1 MERRLQKTRRLLK
14 LQAQLHEIDKWKLAE
29 LQQKVAGLQEE
40 QSALIMTL
48 NDDETLHGLFVE
60 ARAKRLQAL
69 AAEEVQVRQAQERQT
84 KIAFDRA
91 MKVKR
96 TERAVDK
103 LIVEHRRHVE
113 KKDYLSL
120 LDILAAKSDAS
131 LP

>member
-14 LQAQLHEIDKWKLAE
+14 LQEQLHEIDKWKLSE
-29 LQQKVAGLQEE
+29 LQQRVAGLQEE
-40 QSALIMTL
+40 QSALIVTL

-69 AAEEVQVRQAQERQT
+69 AAEEVQVKQAQKRQS
-84 KIAFDRA
+84 KIALDRA

-103 LIVEHRRHVE
+103 LTVEHRRHVE

-120 LDILAAKSDAS
+120 LDILAAKIDAS

>member
-14 LQAQLHEIDKWKLAE
+14 LQEQLHEIDKWKLVE
-29 LQQKVAGLQEE
+29 LQQKAAGLQKE

-69 AAEEVQVRQAQERQT
+69 AAEEVQVKQAQEQQA
-84 KIAFDRA
+84 KVALDGA

-96 TERAVDK
+96 TERVVGR
-103 LIVEHRRHVE
+103 LTVEYRRHVE

-120 LDILAAKSDAS
+120 LDVLASKVDAS